1 MSIMGR
7 HRVVLAIAASAILL
21 LVSAFVPAMNIT
33 HAAPGDVTQVKSGLV
48 ASDSLTTGNTSSW
61 TFGGEATIL
70 PGAKFNHS
78 EDEQGLHIAAQ
89 AGVPTPWAGLYAVIQ
104 NTTPSIFHAFITP
117 PSAATPKGE
126 EYKTGTY
133 AQPL

>member
-7 HRVVLAIAASAILL
+7 PRVVLAIAASAILL

-48 ASDSLTTGNTSSW
+48 AADSLTTGNTTSW

-70 PGAKFNHS
+70 PGAKFTHS
-78 EDEQGLHIAAQ
+78 EDAQGLHIGVQ
-89 AGVPTPWAGLYAVIQ
+89 AGAGGHVGRAHPARPHPTPY
-104 NTTPSIFHAFITP
+104 PSHART
-117 PSAATPKGE
+117 
-126 EYKTGTY
+126 
-133 AQPL
+133 

>member
-7 HRVVLAIAASAILL
+7 PRVVLAIAASAILL

-61 TFGGEATIL
+61 TFGGEETIL
-70 PGAKFNHS
+70 PGAKFTHS
-78 EDEQGLHIAAQ
+78 EDDQGLHI
-89 AGVPTPWAGLYAVIQ
+89 GRHAVHPRQ
-104 NTTPSIFHAFITP
+104 WGRFHA
-117 PSAATPKGE
+117 K
-126 EYKTGTY
+126 
-133 AQPL
+133 